1 MSTWT
6 SLQNGVAL
14 NLWSPLTPSILYMK
28 PCSASPS
35 FFPPSFLPSTQLSQ
49 LLISAACHTELL
61 SVLNPSPRS
70 LLQPTNRLHFSSV
83 VVAVAKFRQWLQT
96 KVDQN
101 ETSFMFFMS
110 SKCLY
115 PHPKKKNNSHCKQSN
130 LYTNSFVEDHE
141 IIFVSSN
148 VSFYLGTPG
157 PVAVALRFSPL
168 GFILSVKLDSNIRN
182 EKSQ

>member
-115 PHPKKKNNSHCKQSN
+115 PHPKKKKTTHTVNS
-130 LYTNSFVEDHE
+130 L
-141 IIFVSSN
+141 IFTPTVLLKIMKSSLFLLMYHFIWELQVLWLLLWDFLHWVS
-148 VSFYLGTPG
+148 YC
-157 PVAVALRFSPL
+157 
-168 GFILSVKLDSNIRN
+168 
-182 EKSQ
+182 Q